1 MHRAP
6 LPLDYFSSLNNKI
19 ILIPSPLALAP
30 PTTYPTYGQGQ
41 NKMKE
46 VVQTDG
52 YRFYSGGKGHP
63 QQGRLTCWVCRNR
76 RLSLPGFFWDRPV
89 CCCKIVGFDGGA
101 RRHPSIRRDQ
111 ASSVDSP
118 IFKNISETSYCLLYS
133 WGINWCN

>member
-30 PTTYPTYGQGQ
+30 PTTYPTHGQGQ

-52 YRFYSGGKGHP
+52 YRFSSGRKGNP
-63 QQGRLTCWVCRNR
+63 KQRP
-76 RLSLPGFFWDRPV
+76 PGPIILLKGIEKFENIYEGW
-89 CCCKIVGFDGGA
+89 KL
-101 RRHPSIRRDQ
+101 
-111 ASSVDSP
+111 AS
-118 IFKNISETSYCLLYS
+118 NYT
-133 WGINWCN
+133 